1 MVCGRLPPKII
12 LSMKEDMATF
22 KEAFLEKYPER
33 GAVLAYY
40 EKATNRKPTWNDFSA
55 YSLNKFRK
63 YMLEES
69 GLCQKSVRRYLTWF
83 AIVMAMF
90 EEEVKLPK
98 NWRKYL
104 HVADDVSQNAFLTEE
119 EIAKIMAYKPE
130 NENERYIKNSFLL
143 GALTGARHSDY
154 MAFTERNIKDGW
166 LNYVSQKTRK
176 EASVP
181 ANAYI
186 LKLIR
191 EKSRLSVE
199 LSEPTINNTIRRIC
213 AKSGINEEIQL
224 YQKGKYQI
232 KPKYEF
238 LASHSARRSFATNL
252 YLRGADIYQIMKLMG
267 HSNTQ
272 VTEGYICCGLR
283 TLSPEVMGFFDS
295 FK

>member
-1 MVCGRLPPKII
+1 
-12 LSMKEDMATF
+12 MKTCTF
-22 KEAFLEKYPER
+22 KEAFLEKYPDR
-33 GAVLAYY
+33 GIILQYY
-40 EKATNRKPTWNDFSA
+40 EQATNRKPTWSDFSA

-63 YMLEES
+63 YMLDES
-69 GLCQKSVRRYLTWF
+69 GLCQKSVKRYLTWF
-83 AIVMAMF
+83 SIVMAMF

-104 HVADDVSQNAFLTEE
+104 HVADDISQNAYLTED
-119 EIAKIMAYKPE
+119 EIAKVMDYVPE
-130 NENERYIKNSFLL
+130 NDNERYIKTSFLL

-154 MAFTERNIKDGW
+154 MSFTERNIKDGW
-166 LNYVSQKTRK
+166 LNYVSQKTKK
-176 EASVP
+176 EANVP
-181 ANAYI
+181 VSPYI

-199 LSEPTINNTIRRIC
+199 LSDASINNIIRRIC
-213 AKSGINEEIQL
+213 AKSGITDEIQL
-224 YQKGKYQI
+224 YQKGKYQV
-232 KPKYEF
+232 KPKYEY

-283 TLSPEVMGFFDS
+283 TLSPEVMGYFEGY
-295 FK
+295 K

>member
-1 MVCGRLPPKII
+1 
-12 LSMKEDMATF
+12 MKTPTF
-22 KEAFLEKYPER
+22 KEAFLEKYPDR
-33 GAVLAYY
+33 GIILQYY
-40 EKATNRKPTWNDFSA
+40 EQATNRKPTWSDFSA

-63 YMLEES
+63 YMLDES
-69 GLCQKSVRRYLTWF
+69 GLCQKSVKRYLTWF
-83 AIVMAMF
+83 SIVMAMF

-104 HVADDVSQNAFLTEE
+104 HVADDISQNAYLTED
-119 EIAKIMAYKPE
+119 EIAKVMDYVPE
-130 NENERYIKNSFLL
+130 NDNERYIKTSFLL

-154 MAFTERNIKDGW
+154 MSFTERNIKDGW
-166 LNYVSQKTRK
+166 LNYVSQKTKK
-176 EASVP
+176 EANVP
-181 ANAYI
+181 VSPYI

-199 LSEPTINNTIRRIC
+199 LSDASINNIIRRIC
-213 AKSGINEEIQL
+213 AKSGITDEIQL
-224 YQKGKYQI
+224 YQRGKYQV
-232 KPKYEF
+232 KPKYEY

-283 TLSPEVMGFFDS
+283 TLSPEVMGYFES
-295 FK
+295 YK

>member
-1 MVCGRLPPKII
+1 METPK
-12 LSMKEDMATF
+12 F
-22 KEAFLEKYPER
+22 KEVFLEKYPER
-33 GAVLAYY
+33 GAVLKYF
-40 EKATNRKPTWNDFSA
+40 KQATGRNCEWKEFTP

-69 GLCQKSVRRYLTWF
+69 GLCQKSVRRYLCWF
-83 AIVMAMF
+83 SIVMAMF
-90 EEEVKLPK
+90 EEEVELPK

-104 HVADDVSQNAFLTEE
+104 HVADDISQNAFLTEE
-119 EIAKIMAYKPE
+119 ELAKIMAYKPE

-154 MAFTERNIKDGW
+154 MAFTEKNIKDGW
-166 LNYVSQKTRK
+166 LNYVSQKTKK
-176 EASVP
+176 EANVP
-181 ANAYI
+181 ANDYI

-199 LSEPTINNTIRRIC
+199 LSDVAINNIIRRIC
-213 AKSGINEEIQL
+213 AKSGITEEIQL

-238 LASHSARRSFATNL
+238 LASHSSRRSFATNL

-295 FK
+295 FKC

>member
-1 MVCGRLPPKII
+1 
-12 LSMKEDMATF
+12 MKTCTF
-22 KEAFLEKYPER
+22 KEAFLEKYPDR
-33 GAVLAYY
+33 GIILQYY
-40 EKATNRKPTWNDFSA
+40 EQATNRKPTWSDFSA

-63 YMLEES
+63 YMLDES
-69 GLCQKSVRRYLTWF
+69 GLCQKSVKRYLTWF
-83 AIVMAMF
+83 SIVMAMF

-104 HVADDVSQNAFLTEE
+104 HVADDISQNAYLTED
-119 EIAKIMAYKPE
+119 EIAKVMDYVPE
-130 NENERYIKNSFLL
+130 NDNERYIKTSFLL

-154 MAFTERNIKDGW
+154 MSFTERNIKDGW
-166 LNYVSQKTRK
+166 LNYVSQKTKK
-176 EASVP
+176 EANVP
-181 ANAYI
+181 VSPYI

-199 LSEPTINNTIRRIC
+199 LSDASINNIIRRIC
-213 AKSGINEEIQL
+213 AKSGITDEIQL
-224 YQKGKYQI
+224 YQKGKYQV
-232 KPKYEF
+232 KPKYEY

-283 TLSPEVMGFFDS
+283 TLSPEVMGYFES
-295 FK
+295 YK

>member
-1 MVCGRLPPKII
+1 
-12 LSMKEDMATF
+12 MKTCTF
-22 KEAFLEKYPER
+22 REAFLEKYPDR
-33 GAVLAYY
+33 GIILQYY
-40 EKATNRKPTWNDFSA
+40 EQATNRKPTWSDFSA

-63 YMLEES
+63 YMLDES
-69 GLCQKSVRRYLTWF
+69 GLCQKSVKRYLTWF
-83 AIVMAMF
+83 SIVMAMF

-104 HVADDVSQNAFLTEE
+104 HVADDISQNAYLTED
-119 EIAKIMAYKPE
+119 EIAKVMDYVPE
-130 NENERYIKNSFLL
+130 NDNERYIKTSFLL

-154 MAFTERNIKDGW
+154 MSFTERNIKDGW
-166 LNYVSQKTRK
+166 LNYVSQKTKK
-176 EASVP
+176 EANVP
-181 ANAYI
+181 VSPYI

-199 LSEPTINNTIRRIC
+199 LSDASINNIIRRIC
-213 AKSGINEEIQL
+213 AKSGITDEIQL
-224 YQKGKYQI
+224 YQKGKYQV
-232 KPKYEF
+232 KPKYEY

-283 TLSPEVMGFFDS
+283 TLSPEVMGYFES
-295 FK
+295 YK